1 MGDREQVVTEPGI
14 VRDLLHGDGR
24 PGVCLHVLDDAGTG
38 GHEAPAPEVALAA
51 DRLHQPAL
59 GLVELGRLDR
69 ALTNPQVSGAAG
81 ASAGSRGPCRWCR
94 PRRGSFRARKPL
106 RGGSAAPPPPGEAGP
121 PGPPRKRPPPPA
133 SAPRGTV

>member
-38 GHEAPAPEVALAA
+38 GHEAPAPEVALSA

-59 GLVELGRLDR
+59 GLLQLGRLDR
-69 ALTNPQVSGAAG
+69 ALTYPQVSRAEG
-81 ASAGSRGPCRWCR
+81 AGSRNQAPWVSWT
-94 PRRGSFRARKPL
+94 PPL
-106 RGGSAAPPPPGEAGP
+106 SRCS
-121 PGPPRKRPPPPA
+121 
-133 SAPRGTV
+133 V

>member
-1 MGDREQVVTEPGI
+1 MGDREQVVPEPGT

-38 GHEAPAPEVALAA
+38 GHEAPAPEVALSA

-81 ASAGSRGPCRWCR
+81 ASAGNRGPCRWCR
-94 PRRGSFRARKPL
+94 PRRGAFLAPKALPRRSA
-106 RGGSAAPPPPGEAGP
+106 AAPP
-121 PGPPRKRPPPPA
+121 
-133 SAPRGTV
+133 RGTAGA